1 MDSSKKDLTVITSC
15 EQLPVQVSPESS
27 IGDNVINNAGSVSE
41 SMEKENNE
49 NADDAN
55 AVEIP
60 FQTKAIIAILML
72 LTLMCSFETTSI
84 SVSLPYMTDDLNGTS
99 TQAVWVGAAFLLTS
113 AVFQPLIS
121 SLSEIFG
128 RLALTMT
135 SISFFFIGSAVGG
148 SAPNMTAVIIGR
160 ALQGV
165 GAGGILSLVEI
176 IIADLIPLRVRGVYY
191 SLLGCMWAIGGA
203 CGPLMGG
210 GFTSKVTWRWI
221 LYINLPIAGICAG
234 LTPIFLCLQLQ
245 EKSFKQKLKEIDYIG
260 MIIFTSAGTSLL
272 LGISFGGV
280 MYPWKSYNVILPL
293 ILGFVGIIAFGF
305 YEAYYAKYPMIRL
318 AIFLHPVAIFGYV
331 QIILHAIVFCCI
343 LYFLPYYFEGV
354 KGYSAL
360 ISGVAILPM
369 SVTCSPS
376 SILSGYI
383 INWTGKYALLS
394 WISWAI
400 LTAGTGILVCLKPEN
415 TAGQNIG
422 YLILGGFGTGLIFTI
437 SNIIVLVPN
446 TNENTPYAASML
458 SFLRVLGQS
467 FGVAIGGSVFSNT
480 FAKQLVQYPELKA
493 SLQGYSGGDPV
504 GLIKVV
510 SSMPDSENKTLLVNG
525 LSSSIQMVWWCMLAF
540 ASAGFLLNIFIRDM
554 SMNIEYEAAQNVVSK
569 PEKDIEK
576 N

>member
-1 MDSSKKDLTVITSC
+1 MTVITSC

-27 IGDNVINNAGSVSE
+27 IGENVINNAGSVSE

-148 SAPNMTAVIIGR
+148 SAPNMTAVIIWSSE
-160 ALQGV
+160 GV

-191 SLLGCMWAIGGA
+191 SLGCMWAIGGA

-234 LTPIFLCLQLQ
+234 LTPIFLRLQLQ

-343 LYFLPYYFEGV
+343 LYFLRHHFEGV

-446 TNENTPYAASML
+446 TNENTPY
-458 SFLRVLGQS
+458 
-467 FGVAIGGSVFSNT
+467 
-480 FAKQLVQYPELKA
+480 
-493 SLQGYSGGDPV
+493 
-504 GLIKVV
+504 
-510 SSMPDSENKTLLVNG
+510 
-525 LSSSIQMVWWCMLAF
+525 
-540 ASAGFLLNIFIRDM
+540 
-554 SMNIEYEAAQNVVSK
+554 
-569 PEKDIEK
+569 
-576 N
+576 